1 MLDPLF
7 SGPADSISRK
17 WVRILSI
24 LGCFGKDLAA
34 WLRDKLRQQAS
45 TLANRIRRIG
55 AGDSGSRTAVNH
67 ITSGQAGN
75 ADGSSDNRD
84 EGEWRVIVEKKQ
96 SIGWRFSG
104 QGTIT
109 GDDGLLL
116 SVKEIL
122 MADPS
127 IRHVHVADV

>member
-1 MLDPLF
+1 V
-7 SGPADSISRK
+7 G
-17 WVRILSI
+17 VHLSI
-24 LGCFGKDLAA
+24 LVASGRIRPLGFETSSGQK
-34 WLRDKLRQQAS
+34 AS
-45 TLANRIRRIG
+45 TLANRIRGIG